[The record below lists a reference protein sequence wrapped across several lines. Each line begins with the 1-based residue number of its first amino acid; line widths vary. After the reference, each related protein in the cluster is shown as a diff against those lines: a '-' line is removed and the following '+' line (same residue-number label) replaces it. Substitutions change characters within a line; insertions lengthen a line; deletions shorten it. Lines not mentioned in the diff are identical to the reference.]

1 MKSLILVR
9 HSKSNWD
16 LPVLDVQRPLT
27 QSGILNIK
35 KVATMAKEILPKNH
49 VIWSSKSVRATQTT
63 LLFCKY
69 ALLDENKIEIKDNLY
84 TFDENKLEKEIKKC
98 NNTVENLILFGHNE
112 AITNFVNKFGDKYI
126 ANVPTAGFVY
136 IQFEQNCWEDI
147 NKGKTIRTIFPKEID

>member
-49 VIWSSKSVRATQTT
+49 LIWSSKSVRATQTA
-63 LLFCKY
+63 LLFCKQ
-69 ALLDENKIEIKDNLY
+69 ALL
-84 TFDENKLEKEIKKC
+84 DENKLEKEIKKC

-126 ANVPTAGFVY
+126 ANVPTAGLVY
-136 IQFEQNCWEDI
+136 IQFDQNCWEDI
-147 NKGKTIRTIFPKEID
+147 NKGKTMSTIFPKEID